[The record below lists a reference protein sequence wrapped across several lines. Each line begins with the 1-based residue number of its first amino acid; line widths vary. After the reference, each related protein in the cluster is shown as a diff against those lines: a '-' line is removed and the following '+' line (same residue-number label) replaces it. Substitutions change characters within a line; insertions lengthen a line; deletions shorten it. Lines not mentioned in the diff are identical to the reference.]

1 MTGIAGS
8 SGTLDA
14 SGRTAGETGGSVEI
28 LGKYVG
34 LFEAARVDVSGDAG
48 GGTVLLGGNAQGA
61 GPQANA
67 LRSYVGPDAA
77 IEADAISGGSGGQVV
92 VWSDESTRFY
102 GSISARGGARSG
114 DGGFVEV
121 SGREWLSFDGR
132 IDAGAPRGLSGTILF
147 DPRDITIQAAGAND
161 ASLTATGIAFN
172 APNQT
177 ADHTFSAAAIAA
189 LTGNITLQASRS
201 LTVNQALNLANQ
213 TAGETVSL
221 QSGNTITVNQS
232 ITTGGADLS
241 ITSAANSGWTGYS
254 ATGPI
259 TIAAGLNAGGGSI
272 ALSSGGATTF
282 SGAPTITANNLTL
295 TASTLTTLNNATLAV
310 SGALTAKPSTTA
322 SSIGL
327 AGGAGTFSLDAA
339 EIARIKASGASSVT
353 LGAAGGTGA
362 LAMGANVDL
371 AGRAVTLHSGRI
383 NDATRILIADSLN
396 LNLASTTG
404 ANTVRTNA
412 GALSVNTSAGS
423 SATNRSATITEA
435 DGVALGAMNLGTGT
449 LSLTAGGAVTQ
460 TGALTAATLGLVN
473 TAGNTTLD
481 HAGNAV
487 GILGTINTSGR
498 TFTLVDNVATGI
510 TQTGVLTAS
519 TLSLVNTAG
528 ATTLSQANAVSSLG
542 AVTSTGGNFT
552 LNNKA
557 GGGTAMAVTQAIDA
571 TGRSVDI
578 DSGTAAMSFSGAP
591 AIAANNLT
599 LTASTLNTLENA
611 TLAVSGALT
620 LKPACCGLRHRAG
633 GRGGRLQP
641 RHVRDRHGQ
650 GLRRLERHPRRGKRH
665 GRIDPGRGRGPGRQN
680 GHPPQR
686 QDQRRHEHHHRR
698 RPDDDPG
705 LLNGGQ
711 LLPDKRRRPERKHQ
725 RRL

>member
-1 MTGIAGS
+1 M
-8 SGTLDA
+8 
-14 SGRTAGETGGSVEI
+14 
-28 LGKYVG
+28 
-34 LFEAARVDVSGDAG
+34 DVSGDAG

-121 SGREWLSFDGR
+121 SGREWLSFDGC

-221 QSGNTITVNQS
+221 QAGNTITVNQS

-259 TIAAGLNAGGGSI
+259 TVAASLNAGGGSI

-362 LAMGANVDL
+362 LVMGANVDL

-383 NDATRILIADSLN
+383 NDATRILIADSLT
-396 LNLASTTG
+396 LNLTSTTG

-435 DGVALGAMNLGTGT
+435 DGVALGA
-449 LSLTAGGAVTQ
+449 
-460 TGALTAATLGLVN
+460 
-473 TAGNTTLD
+473 D
-481 HAGNAV
+481 E
-487 GILGTINTSGR
+487 
-498 TFTLVDNVATGI
+498 
-510 TQTGVLTAS
+510 
-519 TLSLVNTAG
+519 
-528 ATTLSQANAVSSLG
+528 
-542 AVTSTGGNFT
+542 
-552 LNNKA
+552 
-557 GGGTAMAVTQAIDA
+557 
-571 TGRSVDI
+571 
-578 DSGTAAMSFSGAP
+578 P
-591 AIAANNLT
+591 
-599 LTASTLNTLENA
+599 
-611 TLAVSGALT
+611 
-620 LKPACCGLRHRAG
+620 RHRDAQPHG
-633 GRGGRLQP
+633 GRGRDPDGRAHRRDP
-641 RHVRDRHGQ
+641 RPRKHGGQ
-650 GLRRLERHPRRGKRH
+650 HHPRPCRQRRRHPRDDQRLRAHLHSRGQHRH
-665 GRIDPGRGRGPGRQN
+665 GHHPDGRSHGLDPQP
-680 GHPPQR
+680 
-686 QDQRRHEHHHRR
+686 
-698 RPDDDPG
+698 
-705 LLNGGQ
+705 
-711 LLPDKRRRPERKHQ
+711 RKHGGGDHSEPGQ
-725 RRL
+725 RRLQSRGDHLDGRQLHRSTTRPAGARPWPSRRRSTRQGAPSTSTAVRRP